1 VDAIVGL
8 LTEDATFAMPPHPGS
23 CRGREAIANSWLM
36 PGGPRPRLRYVR
48 THANGQVALGTYRL
62 DPAQN
67 RFLAIALDVLTLQ
80 GARIADVTAFRTP
93 DLFPRFGLP
102 SELAA

>member
-1 VDAIVGL
+1 
-8 LTEDATFAMPPHPGS
+8 
-23 CRGREAIANSWLM
+23 
-36 PGGPRPRLRYVR
+36 LRYVR

-80 GARIADVTAFRTP
+80 GARIVDVTAFRTP
-93 DLFPRFGLP
+93 DLFPCFGLP
-102 SELAA
+102 LELAA